1 MRLGRAVLRA
11 SSASSDMRVW
21 LSTQR
26 RSLRIAAI
34 VATAGSLGLATSILP
49 AGCLTAYPPDLPA
62 VEHRPTILPDESP
75 EVDVPMVVWPSVFIA
90 NVDVDP
96 GQVFSWAAFYDYDPG
111 NPTYPFD
118 RNSVSAP
125 SGGGPANISFSHLPP
140 TDGLCHRID
149 LVVADAFDQSGA
161 PSPTSFRSPAPSDG
175 GGDVLGGDVAT
186 WWYTGGLVFGNCSPF
201 GGALPD
207 GGFPFPDAPSDSPP
221 PVPE

>member
-1 MRLGRAVLRA
+1 
-11 SSASSDMRVW
+11 MRVW

>member
-1 MRLGRAVLRA
+1 MRF
-11 SSASSDMRVW
+11 S

-34 VATAGSLGLATSILP
+34 VATMGSLGLAASILP
-49 AGCLTAYPPDLPA
+49 AGCLTAYPPDLP
-62 VEHRPTILPDESP
+62 VVQHRPTILPDEVP
-75 EVDVPMVVWPSVFIA
+75 EVDVPMVMWPKLFIA

-96 GQVFSWAAFYDYDPG
+96 GQVFSWAAFIDYDPG

-118 RNSVSAP
+118 GNSVPAP
-125 SGGGPANISFSHLPP
+125 PGGGPANVSFARAMP

-149 LVVADAFDQSGA
+149 LVVADAFDRSGA
-161 PSPTSFRSPAPSDG
+161 PSPTSYRSPAPEDA
-175 GGDVLGGDVAT
+175 GGDVVGGDVAT
-186 WWYTGGLVFGNCSPF
+186 WWYTGGLVFGNCSPY